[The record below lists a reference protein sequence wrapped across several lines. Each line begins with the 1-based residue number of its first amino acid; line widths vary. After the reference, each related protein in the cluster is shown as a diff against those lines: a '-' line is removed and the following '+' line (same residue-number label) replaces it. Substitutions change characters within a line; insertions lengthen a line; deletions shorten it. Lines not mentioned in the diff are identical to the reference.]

1 MKIWNVAAFTLVSA
15 MSIAALIAAGLA
27 GA

>member
-1 MKIWNVAAFTLVSA
+1 MKIWNVAVFTFVSA